1 MTKDTK
7 ITLEEANNNIL
18 LTLDFCQ
25 VTLDVFHA
33 EDGYRRREALK
44 EEYKNPP
51 ENRRN
56 YVIRKG
62 IDKIGVVAIESIL
75 SSTSEIRG
83 LALKPEFRGMGYL
96 PRIIEAI
103 EDKIKEKE
111 KRRGKRREEGRRR
124 RDEGRGKRDEG
135 RGVREEERGRRDEG
149 RGRREE
155 GRGKKLAPESKSFA
169 PESKSFAS

>member
-1 MTKDTK
+1 MTKDTE

-18 LTLDFCQ
+18 LTLDFCK

-103 EDKIKEKE
+103 EEKIRENGANKAALQALGTLPEAY
-111 KRRGKRREEGRRR
+111 RGMGYKYGTYKVSQ
-124 RDEGRGKRDEG
+124 DPGAQMTKTLG
-135 RGVREEERGRRDEG
+135 
-149 RGRREE
+149 
-155 GRGKKLAPESKSFA
+155 
-169 PESKSFAS
+169 